1 MSESNRELIQLYLEA
16 ARRSLAGAQYNFDGG
31 YWAISASRAY
41 YACLYAASA
50 LLLTKDISRSKHSA
64 VLAAFRQHFVKPGL
78 IEAEFSD
85 SVGRAFETRQVA
97 DYDMV
102 GNVDELEAGARLED
116 ARRFVDRISR
126 YLAEE
131 SNHDVPG

>member
-1 MSESNRELIQLYLEA
+1 MSISNQAMIRLYMDA
-16 ARRSLAGAQYNFDGG
+16 ARDALAGAQYNLDGEF
-31 YWAISASRAY
+31 WSIAATRAY
-41 YACLYAASA
+41 YACFYALSA

-97 DYDMV
+97 DYDMI
-102 GNVDELEAGARLED
+102 GEIDESEASARLDD
-116 ARRFVDRISR
+116 ATRFVERVTR
-126 YLAEE
+126 YLIQE
-131 SNHDVPG
+131 GGQ